1 MYYSSGFLS
10 PKNLRC
16 KNITGM
22 QKIDRTHMC
31 CNCVILINIAPS
43 CFSSTLLF
51 HQLIFCPKIS
61 ILILILL
68 TYLSYMYF
76 ETQTQLKPPLSKG
89 SNPCLSCNRKIKI
102 SAIGIVLHSRPLQ
115 QLSVDQSTDQ
125 STTRGQSRPIRVNH
139 GQPRSNEVGWSIL
152 LRSTDGTF
160 DVPRFDF
167 WLFVPHFPD
176 ESSSRNR

>member
-1 MYYSSGFLS
+1 MTGRQGKLLEGKHMYYSSGCLS

-16 KNITGM
+16 KIITGM
-22 QKIDRTHMC
+22 QKIDRTLMC

-51 HQLIFCPKIS
+51 HQLIFCPKI
-61 ILILILL
+61 LILILL
-68 TYLSYMYF
+68 TYLSYMDF

-115 QLSVDQSTDQ
+115 QLSVNRSTDQ
-125 STTRGQSRPIRVNH
+125 STTRGQSRPITVNH
-139 GQPRSNEVGWSIL
+139 GQPRSIAVDQA
-152 LRSTDGTF
+152 RT
-160 DVPRFDF
+160 R
-167 WLFVPHFPD
+167 
-176 ESSSRNR
+176 

>member
-1 MYYSSGFLS
+1 MVRPHQWMLMTGRQGKLLEGKHTYYSSGFLS
-10 PKNLRC
+10 LKNLRC

-51 HQLIFCPKIS
+51 HQLIFCPKIL

-68 TYLSYMYF
+68 TYLSYMYMYF

-89 SNPCLSCNRKIKI
+89 SNPYLSCNRKIKI
-102 SAIGIVLHSRPLQ
+102 SVIGIVLYSRPLQ
-115 QLSVDQSTDQ
+115 QLSVDRSTDQ
-125 STTRGQSRPIRVNH
+125 STTRG
-139 GQPRSNEVGWSIL
+139 
-152 LRSTDGTF
+152 
-160 DVPRFDF
+160 
-167 WLFVPHFPD
+167 
-176 ESSSRNR
+176 